1 MHVNLDSLIFWRKKN
16 RIDDYVWNLQ
26 RDTNT
31 KWSLTKTEG
40 PLCQDNE
47 SLINSHVRMKI
58 ENNRIGPL
66 PSELYTCKS
75 SQLIFFQGIDLRKSY
90 RILEE
95 LHDSNTSDQEIGHF
109 CVYMWVLWEIVKW
122 KLSDSCRFVAPW

>member
-31 KWSLTKTEG
+31 KLSLTKRKDRYAKITSLSSIPMFVWKTRTTESD
-40 PLCQDNE
+40 PCLANYIH
-47 SLINSHVRMKI
+47 INHHI
-58 ENNRIGPL
+58 W
-66 PSELYTCKS
+66 
-75 SQLIFFQGIDLRKSY
+75 FFQGIDLRKSY